1 MRDQAEGLRR
11 LFGAEAPRHPPRLVP
26 VVAPVEPLAAG
37 DYLLDQLVGAYLERG
52 LKVLVVDAGPRA
64 QPAPDLARVDLAA
77 CVQRLSAD
85 VRWLDAK
92 GLVAH
97 HLDARGQASSLR
109 ERLVDAAPEAD
120 VIVLHAPVAE
130 MARVLPGAPT
140 CRPVLLADLAPSSIT
155 AAYAAMK
162 WLHQRADVSV
172 FSVLV
177 GAHPKVALTQRVM
190 RQLADTAERFLG
202 VAVADTV
209 AIEPKSGLRSEVA
222 PALRRMARDSLR
234 PLSAGREG
242 MVFPAQNSAMSAGA
256 GAALHA

>member
-11 LFGAEAPRHPPRLVP
+11 LFGAEPPRHEPTLVP
-26 VVAPVEPLAAG
+26 VVAPTEALAGG
-37 DYLLDQLVGAYLERG
+37 DFLLDQLVGAYLERG

-97 HLDARGQASSLR
+97 HLDARGQATALR
-109 ERLVDAAPEAD
+109 ERLAEAVPDAD
-120 VIVLHAPVAE
+120 VVLLHAPVAE
-130 MARVLPGAPT
+130 LARVLPGALG
-140 CRPVLLADLAPSSIT
+140 CRPVLLADLAPASIT

-162 WLHQRADVSV
+162 WLNQRAGVAV
-172 FSVLV
+172 FSLLV

-209 AIEPKSGLRSEVA
+209 AIEPQVGLRSAVA
-222 PALRRMARDSLR
+222 PGLRRMARDSLR
-234 PLSAGREG
+234 PLAAGREASG
-242 MVFPAQNSAMSAGA
+242 IPAQNGGLSAGA